1 MGGKQDERTHKRRVL
16 RWKEEETMPR
26 HIRQTRK
33 ASIGLASG
41 VCLGECQWPDGDGS
55 PIPGAAE

>member
-1 MGGKQDERTHKRRVL
+1 MEGRGDNATC
-16 RWKEEETMPR
+16 

-41 VCLGECQWPDGDGS
+41 VCLGECQWPDGDGNQ
-55 PIPGAAE
+55 IPGAAE